1 MGARV
6 TRDLFLQI
14 GGSADG
20 LSAASKAGRTAL
32 LNLGKTG
39 ENVADEVQK
48 AFADLGKTNIEASVK
63 DIERTYNRTFDT
75 IRANA
80 KAVLDAPSPKSAIQV
95 IDVAAAK
102 QAASVAEAQAASLRL
117 VADAAARAAQATQ
130 GDAAAARVY
139 AVAAEAAAVGAHDHA
154 AALRDQVVVLEAV
167 QAEHIKSTGAV
178 VESGRKYVVSAGQ
191 QRQGVLQ
198 LGEQFRQF
206 STEVSLGINPIVAFT
221 QQSGQAAFALT
232 NFGGK
237 LGKVGNFMAGPW
249 GTLALVAVGILG
261 QFAYEAIKANNAID
275 DAVKKL
281 GEDAKQSDISRVAH
295 EIFAKSLEGQREATI
310 KLNEELGKGIKTQ
323 QDDAAQAYK
332 DAKAHLEVEL
342 ALRRRL
348 EAQLKLNQASL
359 EAQVA
364 QSTNPANFNASDPTL
379 GQTGSLGPADAQY
392 QLDKT
397 KKEIEENST
406 SIAAAQ
412 KRVSLTIGD
421 IADRAAK
428 AASDPLKGL
437 NDRYDEMVAKA
448 RRASVANQALAA
460 SIAKLK
466 PADRAAALDAEK
478 LRLTGEITDIE
489 NRRAAALKAQRE
501 SDSGRNPNRQFGR
514 EVDVA
519 QATAI
524 VRGIGGRVT
533 SGYRSHEKQQQ
544 LYADKLSGRHDGP
557 VAVPGTSAHESGGA
571 IDVAFGPGISIASI
585 KKAFADAGV
594 QLRQVLREE
603 GQKVFHVEFGK
614 KGPSQDV
621 LDKRAQAEREKAAN
635 DDRAYQSQLGQAQDR
650 IKGDMAA
657 LAETIEQRAIIE
669 GFGIENARVQRDLEI
684 KDQFAAGKIDDK
696 RRDILLKL
704 NDSAARLETDAVK
717 KKLRE
722 AQDDLTLQIGR
733 DEIRDKI
740 ALLQLQGNLATTG
753 EERKRVAL
761 EILDLEERE
770 ARATLANAISKETDP
785 AKRASL
791 EAQLGNVG
799 PAYAAQRQSA
809 ERQNADP
816 LEAYRN
822 QLQESVGSASALKET
837 LGSIE
842 VHGLSQATDDLS
854 GAVVQALRLKGIA
867 GQIVG
872 EFAKIALQK
881 LILKVIGGG
890 LFAEGRVP
898 GFSTGLIPGFA
909 TGMVDSDGVIHGP
922 GTGTSDSIFALLG
935 GSPIRIANEE
945 SIMTAR
951 ATKRYGPVLKAMN
964 DNTLPGFA
972 TGRIPDSAIYYPRLP
987 DAAKLQRQSATPQ
1000 IVYVKVDK
1008 SDLFDVHVQ
1017 RVAAP
1022 LAQAAMVGGSA
1033 LAQQELSDQ
1042 RLQVIP

>member
-1 MGARV
+1 MAARV
-6 TRDLFLQI
+6 TKDLFLQI
-14 GGSADG
+14 GGSSDG
-20 LSAASKAGRTAL
+20 LSAATKAGRTAL
-32 LNLGKTG
+32 LNLGDTA
-39 ENVADEVQK
+39 ENIAEEVKK
-48 AFADLGKTNIEASVK
+48 AFADLGRTNFEASAK
-63 DIERTYNRTFDT
+63 DIERTYARTFDT

-80 KAVLDAPSPKSAIQV
+80 KAVLDAPSPKAALQV

-102 QAASVAEAQAASLRL
+102 QAASGAEAQAASLRL

-130 GDAAAARVY
+130 GDATAARVY
-139 AVAAEAAAVGAHDHA
+139 AVAAETAAVAAEDHA
-154 AALRDQVVVLEAV
+154 KGLRDQVVVLEAV
-167 QAEHIKSTGAV
+167 QNEHVKATGAV
-178 VESGRKYVVSAGQ
+178 VKGGQQIVVSAEQ

-198 LGEQFRQF
+198 IGEQFRQF
-206 STEVSLGINPIVAFT
+206 STEVALGINPIVAFT

-237 LGKVGNFMAGPW
+237 LGQIGNFMAGPF
-249 GTLALVAVGILG
+249 GTLALVAVGVLG
-261 QFAYEAIKANNAID
+261 QFAYEQIKANNALD
-275 DAVKKL
+275 DAVDKLKKDAEETETARKAKEAFARTAEGVTAAIRDQADSFAKAEKAEKSAAEQTNIAAKINLQREL
-281 GEDAKQSDISRVAH
+281 GIRRTTAALLEQAIAQEKADQVAAQGPGQRGDLAALRLQESSGRVAALQSQILANDAAIGQAEQNLSKSRVDLAT
-295 EIFAKSLEGQREATI
+295 EEARRIADPIERI
-310 KLNEELGKGIKTQ
+310 KKH
-323 QDDAAQAYK
+323 YK
-332 DAKAHLEVEL
+332 DL
-342 ALRRRL
+342 A
-348 EAQLKLNQASL
+348 N
-359 EAQVA
+359 
-364 QSTNPANFNASDPTL
+364 
-379 GQTGSLGPADAQY
+379 
-392 QLDKT
+392 
-397 KKEIEENST
+397 
-406 SIAAAQ
+406 
-412 KRVSLTIGD
+412 
-421 IADRAAK
+421 AAK
-428 AASDPLKGL
+428 
-437 NDRYDEMVAKA
+437 E
-448 RRASVANQALAA
+448 
-460 SIAKLK
+460 
-466 PADRAAALDAEK
+466 AALKSGHVTIASGKALAEK
-478 LRLTGEITDIE
+478 LAQIE
-489 NRRAAALKAQRE
+489 REKQAKIKAEQDKARST
-501 SDSGRNPNRQFGR
+501 SDRQFGR

-722 AQDDLTLQIGR
+722 AQDDRTLQIGR

-799 PAYAAQRQSA
+799 PAYAAQRQLT
-809 ERQNADP
+809 ERENADP
-816 LEAYRN
+816 LQAYKN
-822 QLQESVGSASALKET
+822 QLKDSAGSISDSLKQVQADGLRGLEDGLIGVVSGTESVSSAFKKMANAIIADLARIAVEQLIFKV
-837 LGSIE
+837 L
-842 VHGLSQATDDLS
+842 GLSLPGAAT
-854 GAVVQALRLKGIA
+854 GH
-867 GQIVG
+867 
-872 EFAKIALQK
+872 
-881 LILKVIGGG
+881 
-890 LFAEGRVP
+890 VP
-898 GFSTGLIPGFA
+898 AAATGLVPGFA

-1000 IVYVKVDK
+1000 IVYVQVDK

-1017 RVAAP
+1017 RAAAP